1 MATKSLPSA
10 SREFLQLVSR
20 ASYINP
26 FSDEYEAQQ
35 RKIAG
40 SDASVPYPEQIKLTV
55 ERWND
60 QLHKLHEAG
69 VTTLKQVLT
78 EDRELLRYA
87 FLYEIYHRFLSAFDE
102 LIADQ
107 IAAGERSVPVSFA
120 SKALAL
126 FTRRGFEAAEA
137 RRYFAIFYQL
147 RRGGEIGHRT
157 VGEWRTGSETG
168 RA

>member
-1 MATKSLPSA
+1 MATNSLPSS

-40 SDASVPYPEQIKLTV
+40 SDASVPYPEQIKLTI

-60 QLHKLHEAG
+60 QLHKLHVAG
-69 VTTLKQVLT
+69 VTTLKQIAG
-78 EDRELLRYA
+78 EDRELLQYA

-102 LIADQ
+102 LIVNQ
-107 IAAGERSVPVSFA
+107 IAAGERSAPVSFA
-120 SKALAL
+120 GKVLAL
-126 FTRRGFEAAEA
+126 FARRGFDSAEA
-137 RRYFAIFYQL
+137 RRYFAIFY
-147 RRGGEIGHRT
+147 
-157 VGEWRTGSETG
+157 
-168 RA
+168 